1 MATRVSL
8 RTIFVLAMVALVCL
22 VAATYAVVVYT
33 IRKNDI
39 LQDTNVKL
47 LTAGHLTR
55 VLAGPGYHDR
65 IVDQTSVSK
74 EQFDQIVA
82 RNDALCLSM
91 GLQYVWSLMVVK
103 NHIVFTTATHSVLTN
118 SQSDCATFFE
128 VHTNPDAYR
137 HAFATM
143 QPEFSTF
150 HDKWGHGRMV
160 LLPAWDRQGRKYLF
174 AASMQLQSFDALLR
188 RTMLESIGVSALLAA
203 LFSLVAAVLV
213 RRLTRPLQR
222 LTAAVERMGQ
232 GELDGDLPHEGVRE
246 LAVLADAFDR
256 MRATVRRQL
265 AELRE
270 GEERFRMIFEQAA
283 IGISVVALDGR
294 FLRINQRYGDIVGY
308 SREELLTKRFQDI
321 THADD
326 VEVDEA
332 QRQQMVAGQRPV
344 YTAATRYR
352 RKDGTVVWVRLHVA
366 LVRDAAGAP
375 QLFISTIEDIT
386 ERQRINAALAQSE
399 ADVSAILESTGDI
412 IFSLEVQT
420 RSLRRFNTA
429 FAREIERS
437 YGVQA
442 RPGLKAADI
451 FPAALQPVWTALV
464 ERALTEGAYATE
476 YFRPADRKYFEI
488 HFHPIQ
494 HARQVAAL
502 SVFIRDITARK
513 RTETALQESEALLR
527 SFFDSPG
534 VARGVLELM
543 ETGGRLVS
551 FNNVTAGM
559 LGMTR
564 AELQGRNLST
574 FPLQPDVMA
583 FWQERL
589 AACLNSSV
597 PLFFD
602 FHFQAAQQD
611 RWLYIC
617 LTRLGSGPTG
627 QPRVA
632 FAASDITDH
641 KHAELALRANEEKL
655 RAFLENS
662 AIVGWLKDTEG
673 RYVFLSDNYLRR
685 FQIQREDRLGKT
697 DADIWPGAVG
707 EELRRNDQLVLESG
721 QPLEIIEQ
729 IPNTDGTTSWWLCN
743 KFVFTDAG
751 GRRFVGGLGV
761 DITERQRMEAALRA
775 SEVRHR
781 ELFNAMTEG
790 LALHKVLFDEAG
802 RPVDYIV
809 LAVNPAFERLTGF
822 QAHRLVGQRATLAYG
837 VSAAPHLET
846 YAQVAQSR
854 QAASFED
861 RFGQPPRLFRVTAY
875 APQAGYFATLLE
887 DVTERQ
893 NMLDALRDSRA
904 HLTAVLESTEDLIW
918 SMDVQ
923 TLDILA
929 FNTALAED
937 VWQTYGVRLRP
948 GINLREFIPA
958 ERVTVF
964 QHMLKRAVCEG
975 RFTDVYYREKNPKY
989 FERTFNPIVKE
1000 GQTISVSIFARD
1012 ITARKLAEQ
1021 SLHESEEK
1029 FSRLAA
1035 HLESVLY
1042 SVDAVTRE
1050 FRYVNPAFTRLL
1062 GYTLE
1067 DVRQMGG
1074 RRAFLGQVIQSGRF
1088 IHQDRHMDTL
1098 AQQTSGVGA
1107 HLEGWWRCKDGTLR
1121 YMQDH
1126 WMPVYVEGKLVS
1138 TEGILTDITQAKL
1151 AENKLR
1157 ENEAQLKDAQR
1168 LAKLGHWTWDVATDT
1183 VTWSEEIYEIFRWD
1197 KLQPPPSVAEHA
1209 KLFPPEQWPQVRAA
1223 LDHAAQTGEGYELET
1238 MIQRQDGTRGY
1249 ILAHGETLRDDQGR
1263 IRQLHGTAQDITERK
1278 KLEQQLLEI
1287 SEREQRRFGHDLH
1300 DGIGQQLA
1308 AMRFS
1313 TTTLLQQVAGHEK
1326 LNPHDVERLDRQLG
1340 ETLKQ
1345 VRHVARGLHPVSADP
1360 EGLMHGLRELCRQC
1374 QPLFGVHSTFACP
1387 EPVCVHDQQAAQNLY
1402 RIAQEAV
1409 RNAATHGA
1417 PQQITVQLQ
1426 EAAGH
1431 IQLTISDD
1439 GKGLPREPRQ
1449 KRGLGLDIMRYRAST
1464 IGATFELHNR
1474 PGAGVTIHCDWPV
1487 KT

>member
-1 MATRVSL
+1 MLFGLFIPRADCVFCIHRKALDWRRSDERVHQAGKRGSGGLMATRVSL
-8 RTIFVLAMVALVCL
+8 RTIFLLAMVALVCL

-103 NHIVFTTATHSVLTN
+103 DHIVFTTATHSVLTN

-203 LFSLVAAVLV
+203 LFSVVATVLV

-326 VEVDEA
+326 VEADEA
-332 QRQQMVAGQRPV
+332 QRQQMVAGQHPA
-344 YTAATRYR
+344 YTAATRYL

-451 FPAALQPVWTALV
+451 FPAALQPAWTALV
-464 ERALTEGAYATE
+464 ERALAEGAYATE
-476 YFRPADRKYFEI
+476 YFRPADQKYFEL

-494 HARQVAAL
+494 HARQVTAL
-502 SVFIRDITARK
+502 SVFIR
-513 RTETALQESEALLR
+513 
-527 SFFDSPG
+527 
-534 VARGVLELM
+534 
-543 ETGGRLVS
+543 
-551 FNNVTAGM
+551 
-559 LGMTR
+559 
-564 AELQGRNLST
+564 
-574 FPLQPDVMA
+574 
-583 FWQERL
+583 
-589 AACLNSSV
+589 
-597 PLFFD
+597 
-602 FHFQAAQQD
+602 
-611 RWLYIC
+611 
-617 LTRLGSGPTG
+617 
-627 QPRVA
+627 
-632 FAASDITDH
+632 DITDH

-662 AIVGWLKDTEG
+662 VIIGWLKDTEG

-697 DADIWPGAVG
+697 DADIWPGVVG

-729 IPNTDGTTSWWLCN
+729 VPNTDGTTSWWLCN

-781 ELFNAMTEG
+781 ELFNTMTEG

-822 QAHRLVGQRATLAYG
+822 QAHRLVGQRATMAYG
-837 VSAAPHLET
+837 VSAAPRLET
-846 YAQVAQSR
+846 YAQVALSR

-937 VWQTYGVRLRP
+937 VWQTYGIRLRP
-948 GINLREFIPA
+948 GINLREVLPA

-964 QHMLKRAVCEG
+964 QHMLKQAVCEG

-1012 ITARKLAEQ
+1012 VTARKLAEQ
-1021 SLHESEEK
+1021 SLRESEEK

-1035 HLESVLY
+1035 YLESVLY

-1050 FRYVNPAFTRLL
+1050 FRYVSPAFTRLL

-1074 RRAFLGQVIQSGRF
+1074 RRAFLGRVIQSGRF
-1088 IHQDRHMDTL
+1088 IHQDRHLDTL

-1151 AENKLR
+1151 AGNKLR
-1157 ENEAQLKDAQR
+1157 ENEAQLKNAQR

-1183 VTWSEEIYEIFRWD
+1183 VTWSEEIYELFRWD
-1197 KLQPPPSVAEHA
+1197 KLLPPPVAEHF
-1209 KLFPPEQWPQVRAA
+1209 KLFPPEQWPHVKSV
-1223 LDHAAQTGEGYELET
+1223 LEHAAQTGEGYELET

-1249 ILAHGETLRDDQGR
+1249 MLAHGEALRDDQGR
-1263 IRQLHGTAQDITERK
+1263 IRQLHGTVQDITERK
-1278 KLEQQLLEI
+1278 KLEQQLLEV

-1313 TTTLLQQVAGHEK
+1313 TTTLMQRLAGHEK
-1326 LNPHDVERLDRQLG
+1326 LDPHDVERLDRQLG

-1439 GKGLPREPRQ
+1439 GKGLPREAKQ

-1474 PGAGVTIHCDWPV
+1474 PGAGVTIHCAWPV